1 MRLASRQAAQGKSRL
16 LPVLLQKLRAHE
28 WHHESPVAR
37 NELVN
42 AGRKERMFDEFAN
55 RLNALRRRN
64 VKGAWRENL
73 KKTPLTEGRR
83 SMC

>member
-73 KKTPLTEGRR
+73 KKTPRPEGRR